1 MITWTQTLTATSE
14 LTEDL
19 WKKYEHIFNMSYEDF
34 VASIKTEPDKAKDAL
49 AYIYASEHS
58 DTNVY
63 SAKAWT
69 EFYIKEE

>member
-1 MITWTQTLTATSE
+1 
-14 LTEDL
+14 
-19 WKKYEHIFNMSYEDF
+19 MSYEDF
-34 VASIKTEPDKAKDAL
+34 VASIKTEPNKAKDAL

-63 SAKAWT
+63 SAQAWT